1 MWLFREGALNTFMIA
16 RKKTKPLKY
25 ELSDFDLGWVVGILE
40 GEGRFCTNISPR
52 GYLSTQIF
60 VASTDQDVILR
71 LEELIPDGKTT
82 YVKTYDNHY
91 KTQYSWSL
99 NKRAACRGICKLIQS
114 HMSSR
119 RSDRIQLMI
128 ETIDNYEN
136 KKESTL
142 ALV

>member
-1 MWLFREGALNTFMIA
+1 MTF
-16 RKKTKPLKY
+16 RKKTAPMKY

-40 GEGRFCTNISPR
+40 GEGSFCTNIGSR
-52 GYLSTQIF
+52 GYLCTQIF

-71 LEELIPDGKTT
+71 LEELIPEGKTT

-99 NKRAACRGICKLIQS
+99 NKRAACRGICKLVQP

-119 RSDRIQLMI
+119 RSDRIQLML
-128 ETIDNYEN
+128 ETINKYEN
-136 KKESTL
+136 KKEPTPEGVSC
-142 ALV
+142 V